1 MKKGLAI
8 VIIVIGLIVVL
19 IIGIGGYLI
28 GTYNNMVQKQEDVK
42 NKWAQVENQLQRRA
56 DLIPNLVETVK
67 GYASQEETIF
77 TEVARLRSSWNDAR
91 ESGNIDEQ
99 ITAANSLESGL
110 SRLMVVVESY
120 PELKSDQSFLKLQ
133 DQLEGTENRIA
144 VERKRYNDD
153 VTVFN
158 KHVKTFPRSLL
169 ASIFG
174 FDEFKYFEVEDSV
187 KDVPQVQFN

>member
-1 MKKGLAI
+1 MKKGAAIAI
-8 VIIVIGLIVVL
+8 VVVAVIAVLGIGLAS
-19 IIGIGGYLI
+19 YLI
-28 GTYNNMVQKQEDVK
+28 GTYNDMVRSQEDVN

-77 TEVARLRSSWNDAR
+77 TEVARLRSSWNQAKD
-91 ESGNIDEQ
+91 SGNIEDQ
-99 ITAANSLESGL
+99 IEAANNLESGL
-110 SRLMVVVESY
+110 SRLLVVVESY

-144 VERKRYNDD
+144 VERKRYNDE

-158 KHVKTFPRSLL
+158 KKIKTFPRSFL
-169 ASIFG
+169 ASLFG
-174 FDEFKYFEVEDSV
+174 FEEFEYFEIDESA
-187 KDVPQVQFN
+187 KEVPDVQF

>member
-8 VIIVIGLIVVL
+8 AIIVIGLIAVL
-19 IIGIGGYLI
+19 IIGVGGYLI
-28 GTYNNMVQKQEDVK
+28 STYNNMVQKQEDVK

-153 VTVFN
+153 VAVFN